1 MPEAPFAGRAICSPN
16 TECIMAGRVL
26 LVDDDP
32 IGQRLLTKALV
43 AQNVF
48 SEIDFFSDGT
58 ELLDY
63 LHQRGQYANETN
75 TTANAIVLLDLF
87 MPNMNGFDALQEIR
101 SSDHLRAL
109 PVIIFSGSKNR
120 DDIRRSYEL
129 GANAYV
135 VKPQGAQ
142 QVAERMKELVAFW
155 TTCAALPNADE
166 SEA

>member
-1 MPEAPFAGRAICSPN
+1 
-16 TECIMAGRVL
+16 MAGRVL
-26 LVDDDP
+26 LVDDDA

-48 SEIDFFSDGT
+48 SEIDFFSDGR

-63 LHQRGQYANETN
+63 LHQRGQYENEEH
-75 TTANAIVLLDLF
+75 TTRSAIVLLDLF

-101 SSDHLRAL
+101 SSEKLRAL
-109 PVIIFSGSKNR
+109 PVIIFSGSKNS

-135 VKPQGAQ
+135 IKPQGAQ
-142 QVAERMKELVAFW
+142 QVAARMKELVAFW
-155 TTCAALPNADE
+155 TTCASLPDGE
-166 SEA
+166 EETS

>member
-1 MPEAPFAGRAICSPN
+1 
-16 TECIMAGRVL
+16 MAGRVL
-26 LVDDDP
+26 LVDDDA

-48 SEIDFFSDGT
+48 SEIDFFSDGQ

-63 LHQRGQYANETN
+63 LQQKGQYAHEEN
-75 TTANAIVLLDLF
+75 TTASTIVLLDLF
-87 MPNMNGFDALQEIR
+87 MPNMNGFDALKLIR
-101 SSDHLRAL
+101 SDERLKAL
-109 PVIIFSGSKNR
+109 PVIIFSGSTNQ

-142 QVAERMKELVAFW
+142 QVAERMKELVTFW
-155 TTCAALPNADE
+155 MTCASLP
-166 SEA
+166 EAEG

>member
-1 MPEAPFAGRAICSPN
+1 
-16 TECIMAGRVL
+16 MAGRVL
-26 LVDDDP
+26 LVDDDA

-48 SEIDFFSDGT
+48 SEIDFFSDGK

-63 LHQRGQYANETN
+63 LHQRGQYEHEEN
-75 TTANAIVLLDLF
+75 TTASAIVLLDLF

-101 SSDHLRAL
+101 SSDRLRAL
-109 PVIIFSGSKNR
+109 PVIIFSGSTNK

-135 VKPQGAQ
+135 IKPQGAQ
-142 QVAERMKELVAFW
+142 LVAERMKELVAFW
-155 TTCAALPNADE
+155 TTCATLPDGE
-166 SEA
+166 EEG

>member
-1 MPEAPFAGRAICSPN
+1 
-16 TECIMAGRVL
+16 MAGRVL
-26 LVDDDP
+26 LVDDDA

-48 SEIDFFSDGT
+48 SEIDFFSDGK

-63 LHQRGQYANETN
+63 LHQRGQYEQEEN
-75 TTANAIVLLDLF
+75 TITSAIVLLDLF

-101 SSDHLRAL
+101 SSERLKAL
-109 PVIIFSGSKNR
+109 PVIIFSGSTNQ

-155 TTCAALPNADE
+155 INCAALPDADDPQ
-166 SEA
+166 S